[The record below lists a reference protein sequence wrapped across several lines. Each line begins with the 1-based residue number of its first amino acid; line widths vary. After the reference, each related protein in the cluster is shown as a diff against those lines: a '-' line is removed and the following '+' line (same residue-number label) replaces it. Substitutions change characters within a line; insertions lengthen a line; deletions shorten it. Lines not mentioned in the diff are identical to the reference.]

1 MSGSTSFFSRAAHLR
16 GVAACAALA
25 LPAVAFAQS
34 APAEQQDKVY
44 NSSLYAF
51 KVVTIADGLVN
62 PWSIAW
68 LPNGDMLVTERP
80 GRLRIVRNG

>member
-44 NSSLYAF
+44 NSSL
-51 KVVTIADGLVN
+51 
-62 PWSIAW
+62 
-68 LPNGDMLVTERP
+68 
-80 GRLRIVRNG
+80 